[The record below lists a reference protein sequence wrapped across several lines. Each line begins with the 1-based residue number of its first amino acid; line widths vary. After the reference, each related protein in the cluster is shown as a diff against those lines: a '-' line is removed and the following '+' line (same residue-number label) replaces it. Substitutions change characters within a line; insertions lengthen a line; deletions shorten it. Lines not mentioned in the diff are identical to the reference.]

1 MSLRFFF
8 APLLLAGLVLSGC
21 NKDITVNSPT
31 TDFGYVWIGQS
42 ALKGVAWTNTTHGPV
57 EMQMMQKLTPPFGF
71 KPLSPSTATLPPGGI
86 YGLEI
91 IASPDEAGLQTQELV
106 PSNLQGLSVEP
117 TELKVIGLGRME
129 KGCLTLSGGYISAL
143 PAPPAGPGGIGPTGS
158 PNNGPLDFGTVLVG
172 SHSEKTLT
180 INNSSAN
187 AVQANVSVVSRG
199 TNPFSASMS
208 TAGAPLKTLKV
219 PANSSITIIV
229 GFKPTFAGTFEVILQ
244 IYEGADFNSS
254 NNVSALALTGIGRAG
269 E

>member
-1 MSLRFFF
+1 MSFRFFF
-8 APLLLAGLVLSGC
+8 APLLLVGLVLSGC

-42 ALKGVAWTNTTHGPV
+42 ALKGVAWTNATHGTM

-91 IASPDEAGLQTQELV
+91 TASPDEAGLQTQDLV
-106 PSNLQGLSVEP
+106 PSNLQGFSVEP

-143 PAPPAGPGGIGPTGS
+143 AAPPAGPGGIGPTGS
-158 PNNGPLDFGTVLVG
+158 PNNGPLDFGTILVG
-172 SHSEKTLT
+172 THSEKTIT
-180 INNSSAN
+180 INNSSPN
-187 AVQANVSVVSRG
+187 AVQATVSVVARG
-199 TNPFSASMS
+199 TNAFTASMS
-208 TAGAPLKTLKV
+208 TGGAALKTLKV
-219 PANSSITIIV
+219 PANGSITIIV
-229 GFKPTFAGTFEVILQ
+229 GFKPAFAATFEAILQ
-244 IYEGADFNSS
+244 IYDGADFQTS
-254 NNVSALALTGIGRAG
+254 NNVSALALKGTGRVA

>member
-1 MSLRFFF
+1 MSFRIFF
-8 APLLLAGLVLSGC
+8 APLLLVGPLLSGC

-42 ALKGVAWTNTTHGPV
+42 ALKGVAWTNTTHGTV

-71 KPLSPSTATLPPGGI
+71 KPLSPSTATFPPGGL

-91 IASPDEAGLQTQELV
+91 IASPDEVGVQTQDLV

-143 PAPPAGPGGIGPTGS
+143 PAPPVGPGGIGPTGS

-172 SHSEKTLT
+172 SHSEKTIT
-180 INNSSAN
+180 INNSSPN
-187 AVQANVSVVSRG
+187 AVQGNVSVVTRG
-199 TNPFSASMS
+199 TSVFSASMS
-208 TAGAPLKTLKV
+208 TGGVLFKTLKV
-219 PANSSITIIV
+219 PANGSITIIV
-229 GFKPTFAGTFEVILQ
+229 GFKPTFAATFEAVLQ
-244 IYEGADFNSS
+244 IYNGTSLQSS
-254 NNVSALALTGIGRAG
+254 NNVSALALTGTGRTG